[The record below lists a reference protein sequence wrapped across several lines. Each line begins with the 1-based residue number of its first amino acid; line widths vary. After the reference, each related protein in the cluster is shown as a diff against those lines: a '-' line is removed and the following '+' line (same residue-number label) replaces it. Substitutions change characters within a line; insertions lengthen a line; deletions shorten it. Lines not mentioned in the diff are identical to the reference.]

1 VRFDAIVNQEA
12 KVAQSS
18 GCQAPYDVALPADCL
33 AQAKRIARA
42 RHVTLSAV
50 ISQVLFDG
58 LRQHSET
65 ERSEQI
71 LRQYKRAFAMFS
83 DKEMLLL
90 DGVTER

>member
-1 VRFDAIVNQEA
+1 M
-12 KVAQSS
+12 KSS
-18 GCQAPYDVALPADCL
+18 SRNDPVSIPKRRTTLSLPADYL

-50 ISQVLFDG
+50 ISEVLFEG

-71 LRQYKRAFAMFS
+71 LSQYKRAFALFS
-83 DKEMLLL
+83 EEEMLLL
-90 DGVTER
+90 DGVILEPVNKR

>member
-1 VRFDAIVNQEA
+1 MKPRSRKAPVA
-12 KVAQSS
+12 KRRTTLT
-18 GCQAPYDVALPADCL
+18 LPADYL

-50 ISQVLFDG
+50 ISEVLSNG

>member
-1 VRFDAIVNQEA
+1 LT
-12 KVAQSS
+12 
-18 GCQAPYDVALPADCL
+18 LPADCL

-50 ISQVLFDG
+50 ISEVLSDG

-65 ERSEQI
+65 ERSE
-71 LRQYKRAFAMFS
+71 QYKRAFAMFS